1 MQGRGFCPGCLGKT
15 IVLSNSLGDNGGAVS
30 HGRGTQTML
39 FHIFPHTVEG
49 VRNNK
54 YDPTG
59 L

>member
-1 MQGRGFCPGCLGKT
+1 MQGEGLNQECLGR
-15 IVLSNSLGDNGGAVS
+15 IMVLLSSLGDNGGAVS
-30 HGRGTQTML
+30 HGRGTLTVL
-39 FHIFPHTVEG
+39 LHIFPHTVRG